1 MRIAFDQGWKQAIAL
16 TGVIVGCLGAIA
28 LLQQPQLQQ
37 IRSRNETA
45 PIEVLQRDLAAE
57 RARLELLQKMPSFG
71 FDNVVAD
78 WTFLNFLQ
86 YFGDIPARR
95 RTDYRLSPDYF
106 EVILDRDPRFLP
118 AYIFL
123 STSTALYAGM
133 PERSVAIATRGLGRL
148 SPTAPPQ
155 SFYAWR
161 GVGIDQLLFL
171 GDPQAA
177 RRSFETAATW
187 GEASGLPEGQF
198 SADIS
203 RRTAAFLAKN
213 PNSTSAQIAAW
224 TMVLGNAPDEK
235 TRNLVL
241 ERLKS
246 LGATVIQNPDGSLNI
261 QPPAED

>member
-1 MRIAFDQGWKQAIAL
+1 MQIAFDRGWKQAIAL
-16 TGVIVGCLGAIA
+16 SSLILGCLGAIA

-37 IRSRNETA
+37 LKNRNETA
-45 PIEVLQRDLAAE
+45 PVEILQRDVAVE

-71 FDNVVAD
+71 FDNVIAD

-86 YFGDIPARR
+86 YFGDSPARR

-106 EVILDRDPRFLP
+106 EVVLDRDPRFLT

-133 PERSVAIATRGLGRL
+133 PERSVAIATRGLERL

-177 RRSFETAATW
+177 RHSFETAAAW
-187 GEASGLPEGQF
+187 AEASGLPEGQF
-198 SADIS
+198 SAEIS
-203 RRTAAFLAKN
+203 HRTAQFLANN
-213 PNSTSAQIAAW
+213 PNSKSAQIAAW

-241 ERLKS
+241 ERLRS
-246 LGATVIQNPDGSLNI
+246 LGAIVTQDPDGSLKI